1 MIMTDL
7 CFSSE
12 TYMIEIN
19 DVAVLNDSNVDF
31 VCKKNQDIVILMGDM
46 EQNIPDTLLCGRENI
61 NKAIANKEEY
71 VAVKIAFISKIKK
84 YDIFTQFIKKLRG
97 KYKIWSSNIYHTNPE
112 FIRKMKI
119 ERSFRTKENA
129 YNFTNPLYRRT
140 DDERINRYEKLC
152 ESIKNG
158 YDDNFPIDIM
168 LLRMLGIK
176 DNVNNGHHRMAVVL
190 EQGVKR
196 ISVRFSAVGQAP
208 RLLHPLL
215 KVIADIAIKIKQ
227 NKNS

>member
-1 MIMTDL
+1 MTNL

-12 TYMIEIN
+12 TYILDIN
-19 DVAVLNDSNVDF
+19 DVTVLKDCDSVIANIKSD
-31 VCKKNQDIVILMGDM
+31 DIVILMGDM
-46 EQNIPDTLLCGRENI
+46 DQNIPDTLLCGRENI
-61 NKAIANKEEY
+61 NKAIANNKEY
-71 VAVKIAFISKIKK
+71 VAAKIAFISKIKK

-129 YNFTNPLYRRT
+129 FNFTNPLYRSSE
-140 DDERINRYEKLC
+140 DERIKRYEKLC

-168 LLRMLGIK
+168 LLRMLGVK
-176 DNVNNGHHRMAVVL
+176 DNVNNGHHRMAVAL
-190 EQGVKR
+190 EHGIKR

-208 RLLHPLL
+208 RILHPLM
-215 KVIADIAIKIKQ
+215 KVVADIAIRIKQ
-227 NKNS
+227 KKKS